1 MRSLAMDTV
10 KVRRVGNSLG
20 VTLTEQC
27 RQMGVAEGDTLYVV
41 KTEKG
46 VELRPADETFA
57 RAVEAGRKLMRKY
70 PNAMRELAK

>member
-1 MRSLAMDTV
+1 MDKVT
-10 KVRRVGNSLG
+10 VRRVGNSLG

-41 KTEKG
+41 RTEQG
-46 VELRPADETFA
+46 IELRPQGDKFA
-57 RAVEAGRKLMRKY
+57 RAVEAGRKLMRRY

>member
-1 MRSLAMDTV
+1 MDQV

-41 KTEKG
+41 KTEQG
-46 VELRPADETFA
+46 IELRPENDTFS
-57 RAVEAGRKLMRKY
+57 RAVEAGRRLMKKY

>member
-1 MRSLAMDTV
+1 MDRV

-41 KTEKG
+41 RTEQ
-46 VELRPADETFA
+46 VIELRPEAATFDDAIDIA
-57 RAVEAGRKLMRKY
+57 RQFMDRY
-70 PNAMRELAK
+70 PNAMRKLAE

>member
-1 MRSLAMDTV
+1 MDEV
-10 KVRRVGNSLG
+10 KVRKVGNSLG

-41 KTEKG
+41 KTEQG
-46 VELRPADETFA
+46 IELRKESESFT
-57 RAVEAGRKLMRKY
+57 RAVEAGRKFMDRY

>member
-1 MRSLAMDTV
+1 MEKV

-41 KTEKG
+41 KTEQG
-46 VELRPADETFA
+46 IELRPENDTFS
-57 RAVEAGRKLMRKY
+57 RAVEAGRRLMKKY

>member
-1 MRSLAMDTV
+1 MDQV

-41 KTEKG
+41 RTEQG
-46 VELRPADETFA
+46 IELRPENGTFS
-57 RAVEAGRKLMRKY
+57 RAVAEGRRLMKKY

>member
-1 MRSLAMDTV
+1 MDQV

-41 KTEKG
+41 RTEQG
-46 VELRPADETFA
+46 IELRPGDDAFA
-57 RAVEAGRKLMRKY
+57 RAVAAGRDLMKRY

>member
-1 MRSLAMDTV
+1 MDQV

-41 KTEKG
+41 RTEQG
-46 VELRPADETFA
+46 IELRPRAENFDQAIDIA
-57 RAVEAGRKLMRKY
+57 RQFMDRY
-70 PNAMRELAK
+70 PNAMRKLVE